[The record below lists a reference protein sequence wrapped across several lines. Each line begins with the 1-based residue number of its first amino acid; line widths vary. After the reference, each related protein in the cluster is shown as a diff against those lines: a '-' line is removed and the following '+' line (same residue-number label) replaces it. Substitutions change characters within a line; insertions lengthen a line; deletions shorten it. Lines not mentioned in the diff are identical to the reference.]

1 MSRRRTYSLALAAM
15 IGALAT
21 ALFAAAPALA
31 HPHVFITA
39 QAAVRLEHESVAAV
53 SHEWTFDEIYSAGAV
68 EGFDA
73 NKDGKYDREEL
84 AELARDTIVGLKD
97 YGYFTAAKSSAGEV
111 TFGEPKEYWFEQVG
125 GLLKLH
131 FLLPLA
137 QPVAAN
143 AAGVSVYVGDP
154 TYYIGFDFAKEN
166 PVRFDGAAPTTCSVA
181 MQPPEMEGMSSG
193 GFDVK
198 CGLE

>member
-1 MSRRRTYSLALAAM
+1 MSRPAIA
-15 IGALAT
+15 AT
-21 ALFAAAPALA
+21 AWALTAAVLTTAPALA

-39 QAAVRLEHESVAAV
+39 QAAVRLDNQKVAEI
-53 SHEWTFDEIYSAGAV
+53 SHDWTFDEIYSAGAV

-84 AELARDTIVGLKD
+84 AELAKDTITGLKD

-111 TFGEPKEYWFEQVG
+111 AFGEPKDYWFEQVG

-131 FLLPLA
+131 FVLPLA
-137 QPVAAN
+137 QPVAAD
-143 AAGVSVYVGDP
+143 ATGLSVYIGDP
-154 TYYIGFDFAKEN
+154 TFYIGFDFAQEK
-166 PVRFDGAAPTTCSVA
+166 PVRFDGTAPAICSVA
-181 MQPPEMEGMSSG
+181 LQPPEMDGMSSG